1 MLKKTTWLFLG
12 QVTSRGLAF
21 LFYICVARTFG
32 KSGIGDYA
40 FAFALAALFGIGVEL
55 GFRHLIT
62 RDIAKDHSLAIDYF
76 GNIMVLQISLALII
90 GLLLYL
96 SSMKLG
102 YSSQVKFLLT
112 FAFIGI
118 TLKAL
123 GLSFV
128 ASLEA
133 VEAMDKSAILEVL
146 ARIVIVA
153 VGFALLLI
161 GAQLKIIMIAHAAG
175 GAAYLAMA
183 IYWARRYF
191 GPLTLNV
198 DPQLIKT
205 TFYAVLPFAGAS
217 ALYVLYARMDMIM
230 IHHFIGETETGI
242 YAVAVRLVTTPLF
255 VASLVGLAMYPT
267 LSRTSEQDTAKHNA
281 LFLSTLKWLG
291 ILGTTGAVIATVLGD
306 RLVVIFFGNGFVA
319 SGMLVR
325 WMGILFFL
333 GCVTVPYWRLLFATN
348 REITQLR
355 IQGISVGLN
364 LILNILLI
372 PAWGAFGAV
381 WASIISEVFLA
392 VMLHLSCAKL
402 VPAPYV
408 AMAGR
413 LFLAGGFSI
422 ATGMLLRDFLPWPI
436 LLMVTIAS
444 LVGASLAF
452 RLITPEDQRR
462 VRAGLQAWYL
472 KTVGS

>member
-1 MLKKTTWLFLG
+1 
-12 QVTSRGLAF
+12 
-21 LFYICVARTFG
+21 
-32 KSGIGDYA
+32 
-40 FAFALAALFGIGVEL
+40 
-55 GFRHLIT
+55 
-62 RDIAKDHSLAIDYF
+62 
-76 GNIMVLQISLALII
+76 
-90 GLLLYL
+90 
-96 SSMKLG
+96 
-102 YSSQVKFLLT
+102 
-112 FAFIGI
+112 
-118 TLKAL
+118 
-123 GLSFV
+123 
-128 ASLEA
+128 
-133 VEAMDKSAILEVL
+133 
-146 ARIVIVA
+146 
-153 VGFALLLI
+153 
-161 GAQLKIIMIAHAAG
+161 
-175 GAAYLAMA
+175 
-183 IYWARRYF
+183 
-191 GPLTLNV
+191 
-198 DPQLIKT
+198 
-205 TFYAVLPFAGAS
+205 
-217 ALYVLYARMDMIM
+217 MDMIM

-267 LSRTSEQDTAKHNA
+267 LSRTSEQDIAQHNA

-291 ILGTTGAVIATVLGD
+291 ILGTTGAVLVTVIGD
-306 RLVVIFFGNGFVA
+306 RLVVIFFGDGFA
-319 SGMLVR
+319 SSGMLIR

-333 GCVTVPYWRLLFATN
+333 GCVIVPYWRLLFATN
-348 REITQLR
+348 REIIQLR

-392 VMLHLSCAKL
+392 IMLHLSCAKF

-408 AMAGR
+408 AMASR

-452 RLITPEDQRR
+452 RLITPEDHRR